1 MAEKELDVKQLEAK
15 VHDLAEAMDRV
26 RENRAQQDD
35 VVVDMKQAAHQRLEL
50 LARDLQPVFK
60 ALPDDNDQFEFA
72 LTNGEPPRLWVDMT
86 SHVRMGRDRMLYEFV
101 KNTRMGRTLLAKTTD
116 RQKMAKIVTNY
127 VAERVLER
135 ERVIE
140 GEWVA
145 MRNYDFDAEGEGQGE
160 EAASAP
166 NKASGSGWA
175 MFGWFL
181 TGILAG
187 GLALL
192 AWAWF
197 GDIPA
202 FLNSIR

>member
-1 MAEKELDVKQLEAK
+1 MSEVELDAKQIERK
-15 VHDLAEAMDRV
+15 VSDLAEAMERV
-26 RENRAQQDD
+26 RDDQAARDD
-35 VVVDMKQAAHQRLEL
+35 VVIEMKQARIARLEL
-50 LARDLQPVFK
+50 LAKDLQPLFK
-60 ALPDDNDQFEFA
+60 EVPDDNDQFEFA
-72 LTNGEPPRLWVDMT
+72 LTNGENPRLWIDMT
-86 SHVRMGRDRMLYEFV
+86 SYVRMGRDRREYEFV
-101 KNTRMGRTLLAKTTD
+101 KDTRMGRTLLAKTTD

>member
-1 MAEKELDVKQLEAK
+1 MRLIDDTGPEGGNAHEFSVSEISGAVK
-15 VHDLAEAMDRV
+15 
-26 RENRAQQDD
+26 
-35 VVVDMKQAAHQRLEL
+35 
-50 LARDLQPVFK
+50 
-60 ALPDDNDQFEFA
+60 
-72 LTNGEPPRLWVDMT
+72 
-86 SHVRMGRDRMLYEFV
+86 
-101 KNTRMGRTLLAKTTD
+101 
-116 RQKMAKIVTNY
+116 
-127 VAERVLER
+127 
-135 ERVIE
+135 RVIE